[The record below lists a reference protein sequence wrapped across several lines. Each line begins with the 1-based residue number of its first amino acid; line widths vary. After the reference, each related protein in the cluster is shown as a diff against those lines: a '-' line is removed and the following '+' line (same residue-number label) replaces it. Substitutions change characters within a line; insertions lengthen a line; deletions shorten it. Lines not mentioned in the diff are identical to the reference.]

1 MKYALVTGG
10 SRGIGRAVCI
20 ALAREGYAI
29 LVNYVSNRTSALE
42 TVRLVEEAGGSAELM
57 PFNVSSKQ
65 EVDEALEKWEEAH
78 PGEYISLLVNNAGI
92 REDNLMIFMQDEQW
106 NKVLETNLFGFFY
119 VTRRVLKNM
128 LVKRNGRIINITSLS
143 GLTGMPG
150 QTNYSASKAAVIGAT
165 RSLAMEVAPRKVT
178 VNCVAPG
185 FIDTDMT
192 VDVDRNEHKE
202 RIPVGRFG
210 KPEEVA
216 AAVVFFAG
224 DSASYI
230 TGQVLSVNGGLHT

>member
-1 MKYALVTGG
+1 
-10 SRGIGRAVCI
+10 
-20 ALAREGYAI
+20 
-29 LVNYVSNRTSALE
+29 
-42 TVRLVEEAGGSAELM
+42 
-57 PFNVSSKQ
+57 
-65 EVDEALEKWEEAH
+65 
-78 PGEYISLLVNNAGI
+78 LVNNAGI

>member
-10 SRGIGRAVCI
+10 SRGIGRAVCV

-29 LVNYVSNRTSALE
+29 LVNYASNRSAALE
-42 TVRLVEEAGGSAELM
+42 TVRLVEEAGGSAELI
-57 PFNVSSKQ
+57 PFNVAFRR
-65 EVDEALEKWEEAH
+65 EVDEALEKWEDAH
-78 PGEYISLLVNNAGI
+78 PGEFISVLVNNAGI

-128 LVKRNGRIINITSLS
+128 LTKRNGRIINVTSLS
-143 GLTGMPG
+143 GLTGMAG
-150 QTNYSASKAAVIGAT
+150 QTNYSASKAGIIGAT

-185 FIDTDMT
+185 FIETDMT
-192 VDVDRNEHKE
+192 ADINQDDHKG
-202 RIPVGRFG
+202 RIPAGRFG
-210 KPEEVA
+210 QPDEVA
-216 AAVVFFAG
+216 AAVAFFA
-224 DSASYI
+224 SEEASYI